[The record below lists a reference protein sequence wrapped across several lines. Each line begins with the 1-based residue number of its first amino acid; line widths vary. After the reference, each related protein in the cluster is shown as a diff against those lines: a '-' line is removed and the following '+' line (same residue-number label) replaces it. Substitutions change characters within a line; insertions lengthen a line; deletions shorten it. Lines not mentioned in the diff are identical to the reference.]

1 MGLPIYDFRKD
12 IQNVLVTPQIRSR
25 FMQLDPGAYAEPH
38 SHDLGHEIFIVMQ
51 GRAIFEIDGES
62 GELGP
67 GQMCVALVDQ
77 LHSIQ
82 VTSDEPMIM
91 YLSVTPHIVPTHTMW
106 DSEGRKLPYTFGP
119 PANYDGEPSTAATSD
134 VASQFASS
142 AESVS
147 DTARAA
153 SDEVRRLSDSLVE
166 TAGQGDIA
174 TARDM
179 RSSLWEALFPLFSST
194 AELAELWNELA
205 PRAEE
210 SSR

>member
-12 IQNVLVTPQIRSR
+12 IRNVLVTPQIRSR

-77 LHSIQ
+77 PHSIQ

-91 YLSVTPHIVPTHTMW
+91 YLSVTPHIVPTHTTW

-119 PANYDGEPSTAATSD
+119 PANYDKEPSAAATLE
-134 VASQFASS
+134 VAAQFASS
-142 AESVS
+142 VEAVTEAA
-147 DTARAA
+147 TAAA
-153 SDEVRRLSDSLVE
+153 HQVRRLSESLAE
-166 TAGQGDIA
+166 AAGQGNAA
-174 TARDM
+174 TASDM
-179 RSSLWEALFPLFSST
+179 RTSLWEALFPLFSST

-205 PRAEE
+205 PRAEG
-210 SSR
+210 SDR

>member
-12 IQNVLVTPQIRSR
+12 IRNVLVTPQIRSR

-77 LHSIQ
+77 PHSIQ

-91 YLSVTPHIVPTHTMW
+91 YLSVTPHIVPTHTTW

-119 PANYDGEPSTAATSD
+119 PANYDKEPSAAATPE
-134 VASQFASS
+134 VAAQFASS
-142 AESVS
+142 VEAVS
-147 DTARAA
+147 EAATAAA
-153 SDEVRRLSDSLVE
+153 HQVRRLSESLAE
-166 TAGQGDIA
+166 AAGQGNAASGQRYEDLVVG
-174 TARDM
+174 
-179 RSSLWEALFPLFSST
+179 SSVPSVQ
-194 AELAELWNELA
+194 
-205 PRAEE
+205 
-210 SSR
+210 

>member
-12 IQNVLVTPQIRSR
+12 IRNVLVTPQIRSR

-106 DSEGRKLPYTFGP
+106 DSEGRKLPYTFGS
-119 PANYDGEPSTAATSD
+119 PANYDKEPSTAATPE
-134 VASQFASS
+134 VAAQFASS
-142 AESVS
+142 VEAVS
-147 DTARAA
+147 EAATAAA
-153 SDEVRRLSDSLVE
+153 HQVRRLSESLAE
-166 TAGQGDIA
+166 TAGQGNVA
-174 TARDM
+174 AASDM

-205 PRAEE
+205 PRAEG
-210 SSR
+210 SDR

>member
-12 IQNVLVTPQIRSR
+12 IRNVLVTPQIRSR

-119 PANYDGEPSTAATSD
+119 PANYDKEPSASATAE
-134 VASQFASS
+134 VAAQFA
-142 AESVS
+142 ADAAAVS
-147 DTARAA
+147 DAA
-153 SDEVRRLSDSLVE
+153 AEAAGQVQRLSDSLAE
-166 TAGQGDIA
+166 AAGRRDSTTAGEL
-174 TARDM
+174 
-179 RSSLWEALFPLFSST
+179 RSALWEALFPVFSKT
-194 AELAELWNELA
+194 AELAEVWNELA
-205 PRAEE
+205 PRANVAD
-210 SSR
+210 R

>member
-12 IQNVLVTPQIRSR
+12 IRNVLVTPQIRSR

-142 AESVS
+142 AEAVS

-153 SDEVRRLSDSLVE
+153 SDQVRRLSDSLVE
-166 TAGQGDIA
+166 AAGQGDIA

-179 RSSLWEALFPLFSST
+179 RNSLWEALFPLFSST
-194 AELAELWNELA
+194 TELAELWNELA

-210 SSR
+210 SGR

>member
-12 IQNVLVTPQIRSR
+12 IRNVLVTPQIRSR

-82 VTSDEPMIM
+82 VTSEEPMIM

-119 PANYDGEPSTAATSD
+119 PANYDKEPSTAATPE
-134 VASQFASS
+134 VAAQFASS
-142 AESVS
+142 VEAVS
-147 DTARAA
+147 EAA
-153 SDEVRRLSDSLVE
+153 VAAAHQVRRLSESLAE
-166 TAGQGDIA
+166 AAGQGNVA
-174 TARDM
+174 AASDM
-179 RSSLWEALFPLFSST
+179 RISLWEALLPLFSST

-205 PRAEE
+205 PRAEG
-210 SSR
+210 SDR

>member
-119 PANYDGEPSTAATSD
+119 PANYDGEPSTAATSE

-142 AESVS
+142 AEAVS
-147 DTARAA
+147 DTARAV
-153 SDEVRRLSDSLVE
+153 SDQIRRLSDSLAE
-166 TAGQGDIA
+166 AAGQGDAA

-210 SSR
+210 SGR

>member
-12 IQNVLVTPQIRSR
+12 IRNVLVTPQIRSR

-106 DSEGRKLPYTFGP
+106 NSEGRKLPYTFGP
-119 PANYDGEPSTAATSD
+119 PATYDKEPSTAATPD
-134 VASQFASS
+134 LAAQLVSS
-142 AESVS
+142 SEAVSEAAAAAADQVRQLSESLADAAGRGDGS
-147 DTARAA
+147 TA
-153 SDEVRRLSDSLVE
+153 
-166 TAGQGDIA
+166 AGL
-174 TARDM
+174 

-194 AELAELWNELA
+194 AELAEIWNEVA
-205 PRAEE
+205 PRAEGAD
-210 SSR
+210 R

>member
-12 IQNVLVTPQIRSR
+12 IRNVLVTPQIRSR

-62 GELGP
+62 GEFGP

-119 PANYDGEPSTAATSD
+119 PSNYDKEPSTASTLDLA
-134 VASQFASS
+134 AQFTSS
-142 AESVS
+142 AAAVS
-147 DTARAA
+147 AAAAAA
-153 SDEVRRLSDSLVE
+153 SDEIRRLSESLAE
-166 TAGQGDIA
+166 AAGQEDGA
-174 TARDM
+174 MARDA
-179 RSSLWEALFPLFSST
+179 RNSLWEALFPLFRLT
-194 AELAELWNELA
+194 DDLAELWNDLA
-205 PRAEE
+205 PRAEGLD
-210 SSR
+210 R

>member
-12 IQNVLVTPQIRSR
+12 IRNVLVTPQIRSR

-62 GELGP
+62 GEFGP

-119 PANYDGEPSTAATSD
+119 PPRLPCRPRPRRPPMRSGGCRNRS
-134 VASQFASS
+134 
-142 AESVS
+142 
-147 DTARAA
+147 
-153 SDEVRRLSDSLVE
+153 RRLRAKRMAQWPAMRGIRCGKRCSPCSD
-166 TAGQGDIA
+166 
-174 TARDM
+174 
-179 RSSLWEALFPLFSST
+179 
-194 AELAELWNELA
+194 
-205 PRAEE
+205 
-210 SSR
+210 

>member
-12 IQNVLVTPQIRSR
+12 IRNVLVTPQIRSR

-77 LHSIQ
+77 PHSIQ

-91 YLSVTPHIVPTHTMW
+91 YLSVTPHIVPTHTTW

-119 PANYDGEPSTAATSD
+119 PANYDKEPSAADTPE
-134 VASQFASS
+134 VAAQFASS
-142 AESVS
+142 VETVS
-147 DTARAA
+147 EAATAAA
-153 SDEVRRLSDSLVE
+153 HQVRRLSESLAE
-166 TAGQGDIA
+166 AAGQGNAA
-174 TARDM
+174 TACDM
-179 RSSLWEALFPLFSST
+179 RTSLWEALFPLFSST
-194 AELAELWNELA
+194 AELTELWNELA
-205 PRAEE
+205 PRAEG
-210 SSR
+210 SDR

>member
-119 PANYDGEPSTAATSD
+119 PANYDGEPSTAATSE

-142 AESVS
+142 AEAVS

-153 SDEVRRLSDSLVE
+153 SGQVRRLSDSLVE
-166 TAGQGDIA
+166 AAGQGDIA

-210 SSR
+210 SGR